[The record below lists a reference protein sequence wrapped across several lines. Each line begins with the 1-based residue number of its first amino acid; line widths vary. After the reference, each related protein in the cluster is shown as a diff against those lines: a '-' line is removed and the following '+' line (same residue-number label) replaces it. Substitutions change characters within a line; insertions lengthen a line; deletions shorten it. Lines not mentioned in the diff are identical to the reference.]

1 MNHPDPA
8 VVLDL
13 IEAFRRSKTM
23 FTGVSLG
30 VFDRLQESPASAAEL
45 SAALGTHPGA
55 TERLLDACA
64 ALGLLA
70 KDDGVYR
77 NTDSSATYLCSTSP
91 HTMSGYIRYS
101 DQALYAMWGNLGDA
115 IREGTPRWS
124 QTFGLDGPI
133 FSSFFR
139 SPEAMRDFVRGMHG
153 FGMLT
158 SPKVA
163 AAFDLSAFGRIADLG
178 GATGHLA
185 IAACERYP
193 GLRGVVFDL
202 ERVTAMAREQVALSA
217 ACDRIE
223 VKAGDFFE
231 DELPEADLYAVGRIL
246 HDWTDAKNRAAAAPH
261 LRSSSRG
268 RRAPGGGKTPGRRRR
283 RSRSGQHAIAEYAD
297 RHRGQGTQS
306 GGIYRP
312 VARRGLRGRGRTQNR
327 CGFRRGSGTQ
337 GIGGRSGC
345 NPSRVEW

>member
-1 MNHPDPA
+1 MNLPDPA

-30 VFDRLQESPASAAEL
+30 VFDKLHEGPARADDMA
-45 SAALGTHPGA
+45 AALGAHRDA
-55 TERLLDACA
+55 MERLLDACA
-64 ALGLLA
+64 ALGLVS
-70 KDDGVYR
+70 KQDGVYR
-77 NTDSSATYLCSTSP
+77 NTAAAETYLYSASP

-101 DQALYAMWGNLGDA
+101 DQALYAMWGNLADA
-115 IREGTPRWS
+115 IREGTPRWN

-139 SPEAMRDFVRGMHG
+139 SEEAMRDFVRGMHG

-158 SPKVA
+158 SPRVA
-163 AAFDLSAFGRIADLG
+163 AAFDLSGFRRIADLG

-185 IAACERYP
+185 IAVCERYA

-217 ACDRIE
+217 ARDRIA
-223 VKAGDFFE
+223 VAAGDFFE

-246 HDWTDAKNRAAAAPH
+246 HDWTDEKIERL
-261 LRSSSRG
+261 LRRVF
-268 RRAPGGGKTPGRRRR
+268 
-283 RSRSGQHAIAEYAD
+283 D
-297 RHRGQGTQS
+297 RLPS
-306 GGIYRP
+306 GGALLVAEKLLAEDGVGP
-312 VARRGLRGRGRTQNR
+312 VPANMQSLNMLVVAEGKERSLGEYTRLLREAGFAEVEGRKTGVALDAILARKG
-327 CGFRRGSGTQ
+327 
-337 GIGGRSGC
+337 
-345 NPSRVEW
+345 